1 MNIKIIV
8 KILLVATLAK
18 KCTPEALESLQIKF

>member
-8 KILLVATLAK
+8 KILEITEIGKLRTAPTKVIVADTK
-18 KCTPEALESLQIKF
+18 